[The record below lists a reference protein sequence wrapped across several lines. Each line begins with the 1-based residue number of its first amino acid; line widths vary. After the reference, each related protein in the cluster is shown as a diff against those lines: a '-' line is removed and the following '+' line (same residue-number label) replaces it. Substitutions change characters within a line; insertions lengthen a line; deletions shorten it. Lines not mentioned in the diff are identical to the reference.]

1 MRINRETLLK
11 IAEQAVTQRVRSDRD
26 IAAAYLSG
34 TLLEDSYMLGG
45 TADIDLTFL
54 HMDKPPVER
63 EVQRLTEEVHLDI
76 AHYDQRDFSQARK
89 LRLHPWLGPTI
100 YACKMLYDPHH
111 FLDFTQA
118 SVRGQ
123 FNRPDYVLERARQQL
138 AHAREIWSG
147 FASLVPG
154 RSTPRDLLTYLR
166 AIDHAANAVASLNGP
181 PLTERR
187 MLLQFPDRAEA
198 AGKPGLYPAFL
209 GMLGGSHVNVE
220 IFHSWLPGW
229 QASLESLPLQ
239 AIPARLHSCR
249 HAYYRR
255 AFEAMLQGESP
266 SAILWPLLRTWTLA
280 AALSPD
286 GSPGRIAW
294 ADACQSLGLQ
304 GEGFAERVQAL
315 DAFLDLVEETIE
327 QWSNQVGESAASQ

>member
-11 IAEQAVTQRVRSDRD
+11 VAEQAVAQRVRSDRD
-26 IAAAYLSG
+26 IMAAYLSG
-34 TLLEDSYMLGG
+34 TLLEESYMLGG

-63 EVQRLTEEVHLDI
+63 EVQRLTDEVHLDI
-76 AHYDQRDFSQARK
+76 AHYDQRDFGQTRK

-100 YACKMLYDPHH
+100 YACKMLYDPQH

-138 AHAREIWSG
+138 GHAREIWTS
-147 FASLVPG
+147 FASQAPE
-154 RSTPRDLLTYLR
+154 RPMPKDLLTYLR

-187 MLLQFPDRAEA
+187 MLLQFPARAEA

-209 GMLGGSHVNVE
+209 GMLGGSHVDADRL
-220 IFHSWLPGW
+220 HSWLPGW
-229 QASLESLPLQ
+229 QFSLESLPQQ
-239 AIPARLHSCR
+239 AIPARLHPCR

-255 AFEAMLQGESP
+255 AFESILQGESP
-266 SAILWPLLRTWTLA
+266 AAILWPLLRTWTLA
-280 AALSPD
+280 AALSPEE
-286 GSPGRIAW
+286 SPGRIAW
-294 ADACQSLGLQ
+294 AEACQTLGLL
-304 GEGFAERVQAL
+304 GVGFAERVQAL
-315 DAFLDLVEETIE
+315 DAFLDLVEEAIE
-327 QWSNQVGESAASQ
+327 QWSSQVGE

>member
-11 IAEQAVTQRVRSDRD
+11 VAEQAVTQRVRSDRD
-26 IAAAYLSG
+26 IIAAYLSG
-34 TLLEDSYMLGG
+34 TLLEESFMLGG

-54 HMDKPPVER
+54 HMDKPPTER

-100 YACKMLYDPHH
+100 YACKTLYDPQH

-138 AHAREIWSG
+138 GHAREIWTG
-147 FASLVPG
+147 FASQTPG
-154 RSTPRDLLTYLR
+154 RPTPKDLLTYLR
-166 AIDHAANAVASLNGP
+166 AIDHAANAVACLNGP

-187 MLLQFPDRAEA
+187 MLLQFPARAEA
-198 AGKPGLYPAFL
+198 VGKPGLYPAFL
-209 GMLGGSHVNVE
+209 GMLGSSHVDAE
-220 IFHSWLPGW
+220 RLHSWLPGW
-229 QASLESLPLQ
+229 QASLESLPEQ
-239 AIPARLHSCR
+239 AIPARLHPCR

-255 AFEAMLQGESP
+255 AFEAILQGESP
-266 SAILWPLLRTWTLA
+266 VAVLWPLVRTWALA
-280 AALSPD
+280 AALSPE
-286 GSPGRIAW
+286 GSPGRNAW
-294 ADACQSLGLQ
+294 AEAGQSLGLL
-304 GEGFAERVQAL
+304 GEGFAERIQAL

-327 QWSNQVGESAASQ
+327 QWSRQVGE